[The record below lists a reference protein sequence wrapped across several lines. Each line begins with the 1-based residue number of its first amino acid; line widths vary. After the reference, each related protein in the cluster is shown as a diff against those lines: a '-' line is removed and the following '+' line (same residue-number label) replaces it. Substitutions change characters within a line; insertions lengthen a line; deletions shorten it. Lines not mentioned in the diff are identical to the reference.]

1 MSQPT
6 DAAQPDPPQPDPP
19 QAGLPQRGAIL
30 RAAVGIGL
38 YAGAFAVTFGAVSVG
53 SGLSV
58 AQTLV
63 LSLVMFT
70 GASQFAFIGVVAA
83 GGAPFAA
90 ASAALLLGV
99 RNAFYGVPMS
109 EILHPRGARRWL
121 TAHFVID
128 ETTAMAIGQPT
139 QAAKRYAFW
148 ATGITLCS
156 LWQLGTLIGALV
168 GQAIDPADF
177 GLDAAAPAVYLAL
190 LWPNLNRTETRVVA
204 VAGALLAVA
213 LIPLA
218 PPGVPVVAAAA
229 VAVVAGL
236 RRAPP

>member
-6 DAAQPDPPQPDPP
+6 DAPRPYIAE
-19 QAGLPQRGAIL
+19 RGSIL
-30 RAAVGIGL
+30 RAAVAIGL
-38 YAGAFAVTFGAVSVG
+38 YAAAFGASFGAVSVG
-53 SGLSV
+53 SGLTL
-58 AQTLV
+58 AQTMV
-63 LSLVMFT
+63 LSLVMFS
-70 GASQFAFIGVVAA
+70 GASQFAFVGVAAA
-83 GGAPFAA
+83 GGSPFAA
-90 ASAALLLGV
+90 VPAALLLGV

-109 EILHPRGARRWL
+109 EILHPRGVRRWW
-121 TAHFVID
+121 TAQFVID

-139 QAAKRYAFW
+139 PAAKRYAFW
-148 ATGITLCS
+148 ATGLILCA

-168 GQAIDPADF
+168 GRAIDPADF

-213 LIPLA
+213 LIPIA
-218 PPGVPVVAAAA
+218 PPGLPVVAAAA

-236 RRAPP
+236 RRARP